1 MTQSISGLVSGL
13 DVNSIVNQLVA
24 LERRSQD
31 LVRSRA
37 STASLALTSW
47 GNVRSSLGSVRS
59 AALALAKPTDWLPLR
74 ASSSSSAVSVSAG
87 TGTVSGSIT
96 FRVDQLAS
104 AGSFR
109 SGNTLTG
116 TTALAAAD
124 AAIFVAAGGARIGFS
139 AFASDDDLALGSHT
153 IEVTQAS
160 AAAVKA
166 GDAALGAST
175 TITTGVNDTIDV
187 TVNGAVN
194 TLTIAAGTYD
204 RSQLATAVQN
214 AADAA
219 GADITV
225 SVDNA
230 DTLVLSTNREGSAA
244 TIQVTGGTALA
255 DLQLS
260 ADGAALT
267 GTDGKVKIGSGPE
280 NTISSIDAGATTA
293 LNADAGTITATF
305 SGGLRV
311 GSLTGKNTSVG
322 DGSLASVVNAINS
335 ARAGVTAAAVQVAD
349 GQYRL
354 QITSNAT
361 GAASGPNID
370 QSELHAGVGG
380 LTTLAAAADAKV
392 TVGSGAG
399 AYEVTSATNTVSN
412 LLPGLSVT
420 LKETTASDVTVTIN
434 RDGESLASKVQ
445 AMVDSLNALQGV
457 VTNATKYDPTKNIAS
472 PLTGSST
479 IRRLVSSLSRSVTDA
494 VGWTDFG
501 SAGILGLSVDKNG
514 KFTFD
519 RAKFLAAFADDPD
532 EVARVFNQG
541 ATATSSHVNFVSAG
555 DRARAGTYDVEITT
569 AAEQAGDVGLEGAW
583 PIGSPPT
590 VRVKIGDTEVS
601 YAVKPTDTQQD
612 VVDGLN
618 EAFRGAELNL
628 TASVSGAGVEIRS
641 VAYGSSATFD
651 VAWDGTTWGSHAGVD
666 VEGTVNGIAG
676 TGRGQYLTMATDA
689 EGVGGMVLTITAAAA
704 GALGTVTYEPGV
716 AQRLATATLDAVDSV
731 SGYVTSSENA
741 LKSRI
746 SYIDR
751 QVESMEKRLELYE
764 RRIRM
769 QFTRLESMLGT
780 MQSQSNWLASQLA
793 GLNAQLGQQ

>member
-13 DVNSIVNQLVA
+13 DVNSMINQLVA

-31 LVRSRA
+31 LVKVRSSKA
-37 STASLALTSW
+37 ALALNSW
-47 GNVRSSLGSVRS
+47 GNVRSSLSSVRS

-87 TGTVSGSIT
+87 TGTVTGNISFT
-96 FRVDQLAS
+96 VDSLAT

-124 AAIFVAAGGARIGFS
+124 AAVFVAAGGAKLGFS
-139 AFASDDDLALGSHT
+139 RFASDDALALGAHT

-160 AAAVKA
+160 AAAVKE
-166 GDAALGAST
+166 GGAALAAST
-175 TITTGVNDTIDV
+175 AITTGVNDTIGLS
-187 TVNGAVN
+187 VNGVAH

-204 RSQLATAVQN
+204 HSQLAAAVQS

-219 GADITV
+219 GAAITV
-225 SVDNA
+225 SVNNA
-230 DTLVLSTNREGSAA
+230 DTLVLSTGREGSAA

-280 NTISSIDAGATTA
+280 NTISSIEAGGATVLA
-293 LNADAGTITATF
+293 ADAGTITATF

-311 GSLTGKNTSVG
+311 GSLTGKNASVG
-322 DGSLASVVNAINS
+322 DGSLAAVVNAINR

-361 GAASGPNID
+361 GAAAGPNID
-370 QSELHAGVGG
+370 ESELYAGVGG
-380 LTTLAAAADAKV
+380 LTTLAAASDARI

-399 AYEVTSATNTVSN
+399 AYEVASATNTVSD

-420 LKETTASDVTVTIN
+420 LKETTTSAVTVTIN
-434 RDGESLASKVQ
+434 RDGDSLASKVQ

-457 VTNATKYDPTKNIAS
+457 VTNATKYDPTKNVAS

-479 IRRLVSSLSRSVTDA
+479 LRRLVTSLSRSVTDA

-514 KFTFD
+514 KYTFD

-541 ATATSSHVNFVSAG
+541 ATATSAHVNFVSAG

-569 AAEQAGDVGLEGAW
+569 AAQQATDVGLEGAW
-583 PIGSPPT
+583 PKGSPPT
-590 VRVKIGDTEVS
+590 VRVRIGDTELS
-601 YAVKPTDTQQD
+601 YAVKATDTQQD

-618 EAFRGAELNL
+618 EAFRGAKLNL
-628 TASVSGAGVEIRS
+628 TASVSGTGVEIRS
-641 VAYGSSATFD
+641 VAYGSTATFD
-651 VAWDGTTWGSHAGVD
+651 VAWDGAAWESYAGVD
-666 VEGTVNGIAG
+666 VAGTVNGIAG
-676 TGRGQYLTMATDA
+676 TGRGQYLTMTSDA
-689 EGVGGMVLTITAAAA
+689 EGVGGMALTITAAAA
-704 GALGTVTYEPGV
+704 GALGTVTYQPGV
-716 AQRLATATLDAVDSV
+716 AQRLSTATLDAVDSV

-780 MQSQSNWLASQLA
+780 MQSQGNWLGSQLA
-793 GLNAQLGQQ
+793 GLNGQQS